1 VFMTRAFMACCQV
14 VVAITCSRY
23 CTTIATCLCFRS
35 YTSMT
40 QWHREWH
47 RAMSLNLKPR
57 SWCTFL
63 SALWPAACRSNSLL
77 ASIDASTCITM
88 EKVMLQHTQCFC
100 KKTDAHGW
108 HAPSQAAPCSI
119 AISSLSNKAV
129 PLKFRASVIK
139 QHPA

>member
-47 RAMSLNLKPR
+47 RAMSLNLSPPR
-57 SWCTFL
+57 PPVALPHELRRPWAPLAREGRGRGRRGAGAEQRARWRCGARTGAPPERPEL
-63 SALWPAACRSNSLL
+63 ESADLGQR
-77 ASIDASTCITM
+77 
-88 EKVMLQHTQCFC
+88 
-100 KKTDAHGW
+100 
-108 HAPSQAAPCSI
+108 
-119 AISSLSNKAV
+119 
-129 PLKFRASVIK
+129 R
-139 QHPA
+139 